1 MQGLV
6 FLTLPD
12 DSYQDLR
19 VSCVGNTKMGQQWFD
34 LFDMAII
41 HTTMGKYDK
50 SKKKQQHE
58 ILWQNL

>member
-50 SKKKQQHE
+50 S
-58 ILWQNL
+58 